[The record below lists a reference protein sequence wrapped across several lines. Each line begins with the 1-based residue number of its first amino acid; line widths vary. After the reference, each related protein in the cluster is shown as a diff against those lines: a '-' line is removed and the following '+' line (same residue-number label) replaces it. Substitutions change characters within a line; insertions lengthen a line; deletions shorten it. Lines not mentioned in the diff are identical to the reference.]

1 MGEVLDVDTAGRR
14 CCVRY
19 LREKMATWVEA
30 SRVSV
35 PPPQSADAPSER
47 PSEGAWVEVAFK
59 GDDGVTEA
67 WWEGQVMKVKGD
79 FAYITFAG
87 VGGLKS
93 QEVVE
98 LDRVRPAQGHAPAR
112 LDKRHFPLSSQLKAG
127 ASIISQQAARI
138 AALSGLLR
146 LAVTPDAN
154 DIIAIGTPGALETST
169 ALINMMLLKVPHLM
183 AAEARSKM
191 LQTRVGALQPG
202 DGTAVSSRED

>member
-1 MGEVLDVDTAGRR
+1 M
-14 CCVRY
+14 RY

-87 VGGLKS
+87 VGGVKP

-98 LDRVRPAQGHAPAR
+98 LDRVRRR
-112 LDKRHFPLSSQLKAG
+112 LRTGGRVRGRDAVRL
-127 ASIISQQAARI
+127 
-138 AALSGLLR
+138 AALH
-146 LAVTPDAN
+146 
-154 DIIAIGTPGALETST
+154 I
-169 ALINMMLLKVPHLM
+169 
-183 AAEARSKM
+183 
-191 LQTRVGALQPG
+191 
-202 DGTAVSSRED
+202 